1 MNAYYCRV
9 NNTSVMSYATALNY
23 RQSYKFAEQEATV
36 KCRLQKRK
44 I

>member
-1 MNAYYCRV
+1 MDAYYCRV
-9 NNTSVMSYATALNY
+9 NNTSVMSYVTAPNY
-23 RQSYKFAEQEATV
+23 RQSNNFAKQEATV